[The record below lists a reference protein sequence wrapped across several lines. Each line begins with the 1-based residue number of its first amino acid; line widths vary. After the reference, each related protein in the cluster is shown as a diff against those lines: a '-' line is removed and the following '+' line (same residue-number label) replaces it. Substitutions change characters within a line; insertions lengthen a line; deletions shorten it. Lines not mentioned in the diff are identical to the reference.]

1 MQSATVESSLIDR
14 HESMQRMLDQSLQRA
29 LQENA
34 AQYKNL
40 QSQIQNVSG
49 SLSFLQEHIL
59 EVDENCKRNCECIEE
74 WEVHEVSA
82 KSLELTPVHED
93 DREADHDSGGCLGFY
108 RQIMCPLCFGRILQQ
123 SKCSTSSS

>member
-1 MQSATVESSLIDR
+1 
-14 HESMQRMLDQSLQRA
+14 MLDQSLQRA

-59 EVDENCKRNCECIEE
+59 EVDESCRRNCERIEE
-74 WEVHEVSA
+74 WEVNEVSA
-82 KSLELTPVHED
+82 KTQELTPVHED
-93 DREADHDSGGCLGFY
+93 DREADHDSGGGLGFY
-108 RQIMCPLCFGRILQQ
+108 RQIMYPLCFGRIFQQ
-123 SKCSTSSS
+123 SKCSTCSSRHTV